1 MIKRTLLFA
10 AVAVA
15 VAAPIAPRLA
25 QMDPEVWH
33 VDPTDTPRT
42 GRPNDYLV
50 GEGGDQPAFISPL
63 PPAELAAAFDFVAMS
78 DDRVERLAGDPAQ
91 GWVTYVQRSF
101 LMGYPDAISVKAE
114 ADGDG
119 SRLSLYSRS
128 RFGYSDMGANQA
140 RVERWLAALE
150 AEAVGG

>member
-1 MIKRTLLFA
+1 MIKRTLLFTV
-10 AVAVA
+10 VAVA

-25 QMDPEVWH
+25 QMDPEIWH

-50 GEGGDQPAFISPL
+50 AEGGDQPAFTSPL
-63 PPAELAAAFDFVAMS
+63 SPAKLAAALDFVAMS

-91 GWVTYVQRSF
+91 GWVTYTQRSL

-114 ADGDG
+114 PDGDG
-119 SRLSLYSRS
+119 ARLSLYSRS

-140 RVERWLAALE
+140 RLERWLAALE
-150 AEAVGG
+150 AESAEG